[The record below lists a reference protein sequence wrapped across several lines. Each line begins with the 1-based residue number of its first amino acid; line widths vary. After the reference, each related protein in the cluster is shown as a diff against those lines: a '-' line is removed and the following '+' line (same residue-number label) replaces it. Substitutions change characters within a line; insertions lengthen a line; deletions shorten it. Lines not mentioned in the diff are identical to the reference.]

1 MDKTLTI
8 DIRHQDEMAAL
19 SLRGRL
25 DTLGAR
31 KLEETLSAE
40 FTPECRQVFL
50 DMKEVVFLSSAGIRI
65 LIKYYKLCNEVSGE
79 LILQNVPQ
87 QAADVLKMVGL
98 EKLMLEGNKPSKKPE
113 KQTAVYDHIRLEWWK
128 LHNESAAAI
137 IYKKSD
143 EQPLLSPGAYETLT
157 GRAITEPSGQQ
168 TEFLSIGAH
177 LFYESGE
184 VPDIGIR
191 SLYYTGSTGS
201 PSHLFRFCCHPTS
214 ASLEEIITLILNVSE
229 CRCAGIAG
237 FVRSAGLIGCRYG
250 SRSETE
256 NYPISYSSRLLYP
269 DDYLLLA
276 GVVHQKEK
284 DVFSSFTRPL
294 SQNSPLAGHFHAAAI
309 PGLAFDSEEMDLNRT
324 LQHFQQSQ
332 ATCRV
337 FHLIN
342 DERPVDGGGQSLFYE
357 GSLWLSMI

>member
-25 DTLGAR
+25 DTLGGR

-143 EQPLLSPGAYETLT
+143 EQLLLSPGAYETLI
-157 GRAITEPSGQQ
+157 GRAVTEPSGQQ
-168 TEFLSIGAH
+168 TEFLSIGTH

-184 VPDIGIR
+184 
-191 SLYYTGSTGS
+191 
-201 PSHLFRFCCHPTS
+201 
-214 ASLEEIITLILNVSE
+214 ILCS
-229 CRCAGIAG
+229 
-237 FVRSAGLIGCRYG
+237 
-250 SRSETE
+250 
-256 NYPISYSSRLLYP
+256 
-269 DDYLLLA
+269 
-276 GVVHQKEK
+276 
-284 DVFSSFTRPL
+284 
-294 SQNSPLAGHFHAAAI
+294 
-309 PGLAFDSEEMDLNRT
+309 
-324 LQHFQQSQ
+324 
-332 ATCRV
+332 
-337 FHLIN
+337 
-342 DERPVDGGGQSLFYE
+342 
-357 GSLWLSMI
+357 